1 MSEPAV
7 ADPPEG
13 QRVPAIEAVDVSR
26 TYQLDGV
33 SVEALRGVSLTVQAG
48 DYVAL
53 VGPSGSGKSTLMH
66 LLGGLDRPTGGRL
79 VIGGRDVNALA
90 PPEMATLRNETIGF
104 VFQAFHLLPRTSA
117 VENVALP
124 LVYRGVSARQRRERA
139 AAMLGRVGLGHRLDH
154 RPNQMSGGE
163 QQRVAIARALVTE
176 PTVLLAD
183 EPTGNLD
190 SVTGAAVLELLEQLN
205 AESGVALV
213 MVTHDQEVAAR
224 AHRRITMRDGVVVAD
239 SAVSAHPPN
248 ADSADP
254 RSVHDRPPSVDHGR
268 PATLVPAPSAEPRSA
283 SGSGPGHPS
292 GGSGGAAGATGR
304 LPHEV
309 ERPES
314 DPRDAAQGEARDAAA
329 GEREADRP
337 GGTA

>member
-1 MSEPAV
+1 MTEPA
-7 ADPPEG
+7 ASGPHGG
-13 QRVPAIEAVDVSR
+13 QGAPAIEAVDVSR

-33 SVEALRGVSLTVQAG
+33 SVAALRGVSLTVQPG

-239 SAVSAHPPN
+239 SARPPGADTDPHSA
-248 ADSADP
+248 
-254 RSVHDRPPSVDHGR
+254 HDRPPSVDHGR

-304 LPHEV
+304 LPREA
-309 ERPES
+309 ERPEA
-314 DPRDAAQGEARDAAA
+314 DPRDADPREARDAAA
-329 GEREADRP
+329 GERAAERP

>member
-1 MSEPAV
+1 MTEPAV
-7 ADPPEG
+7 ADSRGDRPAGE
-13 QRVPAIEAVDVSR
+13 RVPAIEAVDVSR

-33 SVEALRGVSLTVQAG
+33 SVEALRGVSLTVQPG

-190 SVTGAAVLELLEQLN
+190 SVTGAALLELLEQLN

-239 SAVSAHPPN
+239 SAASAHPPSAGT
-248 ADSADP
+248 ADLPA
-254 RSVHDRPPSVDHGR
+254 HDRPPSVDHGR
-268 PATLVPAPSAEPRSA
+268 PATLVSAPSAEPRSA

-304 LPHEV
+304 LPHDV
-309 ERPES
+309 E
-314 DPRDAAQGEARDAAA
+314 
-329 GEREADRP
+329 RP
-337 GGTA
+337 GGTP

>member
-1 MSEPAV
+1 MTEPAV
-7 ADPPEG
+7 ADPRGDRPAGE
-13 QRVPAIEAVDVSR
+13 RVPAIEAVDVSR

-33 SVEALRGVSLTVQAG
+33 SVEALRGVSLTVQPG

-239 SAVSAHPPN
+239 SAANAHP
-248 ADSADP
+248 ASADGADP
-254 RSVHDRPPSVDHGR
+254 HSAHDRPLSVDHGR

-283 SGSGPGHPS
+283 SGSGPGHPP

-304 LPHEV
+304 LPREV
-309 ERPES
+309 E
-314 DPRDAAQGEARDAAA
+314 
-329 GEREADRP
+329 RP

>member
-1 MSEPAV
+1 MTEPAV
-7 ADPPEG
+7 ADPRGDLPAGE
-13 QRVPAIEAVDVSR
+13 RVPAIEAVDVSR

-33 SVEALRGVSLTVQAG
+33 SVEALRGVSLTVQPG

-213 MVTHDQEVAAR
+213 IVTHDQEVAAR

-239 SAVSAHPPN
+239 SATSAHPAN
-248 ADSADP
+248 ADGADP
-254 RSVHDRPPSVDHGR
+254 HSGHDRPLSVDHGR

-304 LPHEV
+304 LPLEV
-309 ERPES
+309 E
-314 DPRDAAQGEARDAAA
+314 
-329 GEREADRP
+329 RP

>member
-1 MSEPAV
+1 MSDTP
-7 ADPPEG
+7 
-13 QRVPAIEAVDVSR
+13 PAIEAVDVSR
-26 TYQLDGV
+26 TYELDGV
-33 SVEALRGVSLTVQAG
+33 SVEALRGVSLIVQPG

-79 VIGGRDVNALA
+79 VIGGRDVNALS

-224 AHRRITMRDGVVVAD
+224 AARRITMRDGVVVAD
-239 SAVSAHPPN
+239 SADPP
-248 ADSADP
+248 
-254 RSVHDRPPSVDHGR
+254 HDRPLAVDHGR
-268 PATLVPAPSAEPRSA
+268 PATLIPAPSAEPRSV

-304 LPHEV
+304 LPRPPADAVPPPADV
-309 ERPES
+309 EAAPADAVPPPADVEAAPRPAVDSRSES
-314 DPRDAAQGEARDAAA
+314 
-329 GEREADRP
+329 
-337 GGTA
+337 

>member
-1 MSEPAV
+1 MTEPA
-7 ADPPEG
+7 ASGPHGGE
-13 QRVPAIEAVDVSR
+13 RAPAIEAVDVSR

-33 SVEALRGVSLTVQAG
+33 SVAALRGVSLTVRPG

-205 AESGVALV
+205 EESGVALV

-239 SAVSAHPPN
+239 SARPPGADTDPHSA
-248 ADSADP
+248 
-254 RSVHDRPPSVDHGR
+254 HDRPPSVDHGR

-304 LPHEV
+304 LPREA
-309 ERPES
+309 ERPQA
-314 DPRDAAQGEARDAAA
+314 DPRDADPREARDAAV
-329 GEREADRP
+329 GERAAERP
-337 GGTA
+337 GGTT